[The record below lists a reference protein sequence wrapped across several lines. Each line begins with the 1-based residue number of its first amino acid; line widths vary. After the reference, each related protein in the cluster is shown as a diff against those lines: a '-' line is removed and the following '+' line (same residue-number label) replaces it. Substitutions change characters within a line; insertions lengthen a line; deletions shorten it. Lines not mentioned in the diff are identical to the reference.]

1 MGVTRR
7 SYLHLGIFEGVSVVV
22 DVAVVVVDVVVDVVV
37 VVDDV
42 VVVVVDVV
50 VIISGRGP
58 ARCGAVKIPIH
69 QSPITLNINKMKS
82 IIAWGVDNCT
92 FLHIS

>member
-1 MGVTRR
+1 MV
-7 SYLHLGIFEGVSVVV
+7 YLSHSVAVVV
-22 DVAVVVVDVVVDVVV
+22 AVAVVVV
-37 VVDDV
+37 
-42 VVVVVDVV
+42 VV

-82 IIAWGVDNCT
+82 IIAWGVDKCT

>member
-42 VVVVVDVV
+42 VVVVDDVV
-50 VIISGRGP
+50 VDDGEAP
-58 ARCGAVKIPIH
+58 
-69 QSPITLNINKMKS
+69 
-82 IIAWGVDNCT
+82 T
-92 FLHIS
+92 FQATSEP